1 MNLKNL
7 KRTYQMLVQDPF
19 KNGKKP
25 AKALTSSKKP
35 TFLPRTTGQIL
46 KYGLVATSATASM

>member
-19 KNGKKP
+19 KRWKE
-25 AKALTSSKKP
+25 A
-35 TFLPRTTGQIL
+35 R
-46 KYGLVATSATASM
+46 SATASM

>member
-19 KNGKKP
+19 KKWKETSKGAYFIKK
-25 AKALTSSKKP
+25 AY
-35 TFLPRTTGQIL
+35 IL
-46 KYGLVATSATASM
+46 APNNWADPKV